1 MFILNNKGLTMK
13 KIVFVVPDMAG
24 GGTEKVIT
32 LLANEYVKRGIPVG
46 ILTYAGNEYAY
57 QLDSRVERFCAA
69 MPSAGNL
76 KVRLERF
83 RKMRE
88 YFKTNK
94 GCKIFSFST
103 IGTGF
108 VVLSTLFMKRD
119 MMVSERTDPQTC
131 DHKLYRDFF
140 YHFAHTLVCQTPDGV
155 TCFPKS
161 LQKRACVIG
170 NPVSESI
177 ANFYDGERKKEIV
190 TVGRLQPVKN
200 QKMLINAFS
209 IFEKEYS
216 DYTLHFYGKG
226 PLEKELKDQVK
237 QLELENKVVFH
248 GFSTKVDEEIRE
260 SSMFVLSSNYEGVS
274 NSMVEALALGIPAIA
289 TDCPIGGCKMYI
301 KHSEN
306 GLLVP
311 VGDEKALAEAMKQ
324 LAANPELAKKMSLN
338 AREVRKE
345 YSIQRIAD
353 MMLKAAKYE

>member
-1 MFILNNKGLTMK
+1 MK

-57 QLDSRVERFCAA
+57 SLDKRVERFCAA
-69 MPSAGNL
+69 MPSSGSL
-76 KVRLERF
+76 KVRMERF
-83 RKMRE
+83 KKMRE
-88 YFKTNK
+88 YFKANK

-140 YHFAHTLVCQTPDGV
+140 YHFAHTLVCQTPDGIA
-155 TCFPKS
+155 CFPKS
-161 LQKRACVIG
+161 LQKRAHVIG
-170 NPVSESI
+170 NPVSEDI
-177 ANFYDGERKKEIV
+177 VDVYEGQRKKEVV
-190 TVGRLQPVKN
+190 TVGRLQLVKN
-200 QKMLINAFS
+200 QKMLIEAFG
-209 IFEKEYS
+209 IFHKEYQ

-226 PLEKELKDQVK
+226 PLEGELKQ
-237 QLELENKVVFH
+237 QAEELGLQDKIIFH
-248 GFSTKVDEEIRE
+248 GFSNKVDEEIRE
-260 SSMFVLSSNYEGVS
+260 SSMYVLSSNYEGVS

-289 TDCPIGGCKMYI
+289 TNCPIGGCKMYI
-301 KHSEN
+301 KHGEN

-311 VGDEKALAEAMKQ
+311 VGEVGALAEAMKQ
-324 LAANPELAKKMSLN
+324 IASNPKLAETMSKN
-338 AREVRKE
+338 AVKVREE

>member
-1 MFILNNKGLTMK
+1 MK

-57 QLDSRVERFCAA
+57 QLDDRVERFCAA
-69 MPSAGNL
+69 MPSSGSL

-83 RKMRE
+83 KKMRG
-88 YFKTNK
+88 YFKANK

-108 VVLSTLFMKRD
+108 VVLSTLFMERD

-140 YHFAHTLVCQTPDGV
+140 YHFAHTLVCQTPDGI

-170 NPVSESI
+170 NTVSENI
-177 ANFYDGERKKEIV
+177 AYVYEGKRKKEIV

-200 QKMLINAFS
+200 QKMLIDAFS
-209 IFEKEYS
+209 IFEKEYK

-226 PLEKELKDQVK
+226 PLEEELKKQV
-237 QLELENKVVFH
+237 QGLGLQEKVIFH
-248 GFSTKVDEEIRE
+248 GFSTRVDEEIRE

-274 NSMVEALALGIPAIA
+274 NSMVEALALGVPAIA
-289 TDCPIGGCKMYI
+289 TNCPIGGCKMYI
-301 KHSEN
+301 KDGVN

-311 VGDEKALAEAMKQ
+311 VGDAIALANAMKQ
-324 LAANPELAKKMSLN
+324 LASTPELAETMSRN
-338 AREVRKE
+338 AQKVREE

-353 MMLKAAKYE
+353 MMLEAARY

>member
-1 MFILNNKGLTMK
+1 MK

-32 LLANEYVKRGIPVG
+32 LLANEYVKRGIPVA
-46 ILTYAGNEYAY
+46 ILTYAGKEYAY
-57 QLDSRVERFCAA
+57 PLDERVERFCAA
-69 MPSAGNL
+69 MPSSGSL

-83 RKMRE
+83 RKMRQ
-88 YFKTNK
+88 FFRKNR

-131 DHKLYRDFF
+131 DHKLYRNFF

-170 NPVSESI
+170 NPVSEHI
-177 ANFYDGERKKEIV
+177 APVYEGERKKEIV
-190 TVGRLQPVKN
+190 TVGRFQPVKN
-200 QKMLINAFS
+200 QKMLIEAFE
-209 IFEKEYS
+209 IFEKKHQEYS
-216 DYTLHFYGKG
+216 LHFYGKG
-226 PLEKELKDQVK
+226 PLEDELKKQV
-237 QLELENKVVFH
+237 QQAGLSEKVVFH
-248 GFSTKVDEEIRE
+248 GFSSKVDEEIRE
-260 SSMFVLSSNYEGVS
+260 SSMFVLSSDYEGVS

-301 KHSEN
+301 RHGEN

-311 VGDEKALAEAMKQ
+311 VGDAGALAAAMERIA
-324 LAANPELAKKMSLN
+324 LDPALAKAMSKE
-338 AREVRKE
+338 ARKVRE
-345 YSIQRIAD
+345 EFSIQRIAD
-353 MMLKAAKYE
+353 RMLKAARYS

>member
-1 MFILNNKGLTMK
+1 MR

-57 QLDSRVERFCAA
+57 QLDERVERFCAA
-69 MPSAGNL
+69 MPSSGSL

-83 RKMRE
+83 KKMRA
-88 YFKTNK
+88 YFKANK

-140 YHFAHTLVCQTPDGV
+140 YHFAHTLVCQTPDGI

-177 ANFYDGERKKEIV
+177 ADVYEGERKKEIV

-200 QKMLINAFS
+200 QRMLIEAFS
-209 IFEKEYS
+209 AFHKEYP

-226 PLEKELKDQVK
+226 PLEQELKKQVE
-237 QLELENKVVFH
+237 ELGLQEQVIFH

-274 NSMVEALALGIPAIA
+274 NSMVEALALGVPAIA
-289 TDCPIGGCKMYI
+289 TNCPIGGCKMYI
-301 KHSEN
+301 KHGEN

-311 VGDEKALAEAMKQ
+311 VGDAKALAEAMKQ
-324 LAANPELAKKMSLN
+324 LASNPKLAENMSRN
-338 AREVRKE
+338 ARKVREE

-353 MMLKAAKYE
+353 MMLEAAKYE

>member
-1 MFILNNKGLTMK
+1 MK
-13 KIVFVVPDMAG
+13 KIIFVVPDMAG

-57 QLDSRVERFCAA
+57 QLDDRVERFCAA
-69 MPSAGNL
+69 MPSSGNL

-83 RKMRE
+83 KKMRK
-88 YFKTNK
+88 YFKANK

-140 YHFAHTLVCQTPDGV
+140 YHFAHTLVCQTPDGIP
-155 TCFPKS
+155 CFPKS

-170 NPVSESI
+170 NPVSENI
-177 ANFYDGERKKEIV
+177 ADVYDGERKKEIV

-200 QKMLINAFS
+200 QKMLIEAFS

-226 PLEKELKDQVK
+226 PLEEELRKQV
-237 QLELENKVVFH
+237 QGLGLQEKVIFH

-274 NSMVEALALGIPAIA
+274 NSMVEALALGVPAIA
-289 TDCPIGGCKMYI
+289 TNCPIGGCKMYI
-301 KHSEN
+301 KDGVN
-306 GLLVP
+306 GLLIP
-311 VGDEKALAEAMKQ
+311 VGDAKALTNAMKK
-324 LAANPELAKKMSLN
+324 LASNSELADTMSRN
-338 AREVRKE
+338 ARKVREE

-353 MMLKAAKYE
+353 MMLEAAKY